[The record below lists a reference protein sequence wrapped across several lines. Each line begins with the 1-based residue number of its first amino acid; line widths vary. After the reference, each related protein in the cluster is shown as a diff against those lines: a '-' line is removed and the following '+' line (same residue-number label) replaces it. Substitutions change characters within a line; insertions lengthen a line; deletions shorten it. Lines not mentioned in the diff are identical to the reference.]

1 MDINNYS
8 DEDLKQLMEKY
19 KEKQERYSLMYNEA
33 TIRNER
39 IILNIHLEQIRR
51 FREKHINAYRDTKFV
66 VPEPWSKFRLFPWFM
81 DFKKNTTTRFSLKRA
96 FRIWYLG
103 LKIHS
108 LSFFMPAQTYRYR
121 MFFSEK

>member
-39 IILNIHLEQIRR
+39 IILNIHLEQIKR
-51 FREKHINAYRDTKFV
+51 FREKHINAYRDAK
-66 VPEPWSKFRLFPWFM
+66 L
-81 DFKKNTTTRFSLKRA
+81 DL
-96 FRIWYLG
+96 
-103 LKIHS
+103 
-108 LSFFMPAQTYRYR
+108 
-121 MFFSEK
+121 